1 MTQTTEKDISNK
13 DLALTMTDGFKF
25 MRAGFKR
32 MDQNF
37 KKVDERLD
45 NLRLITSQEFDKVRS
60 EMSSVERR
68 LENKIE
74 GESEDIRR
82 DIGVVRSELKID
94 MAQID
99 KRLSKLEVHP
109 VLQDEIS

>member
-13 DLALTMTDGFKF
+13 DLALTMADGFKF

-32 MDQNF
+32 MDQKF

-60 EMSSVERR
+60 EMSSVEGR

-74 GESEDIRR
+74 GVSID
-82 DIGVVRSELKID
+82 LKIGI
-94 MAQID
+94 AQIGN
-99 KRLSKLEVHP
+99 RLSKLEIHP